1 MTGLMD
7 YDDAIER
14 FDPVM
19 GLEVHVE
26 LGTVTKMFC
35 GCQTNFGAEPNTQV
49 CPVCLALPGAMP
61 AINGAAVEYAIRIGL
76 ALNCQIA
83 TWCRMSRKNY
93 FYPDMPKNYQIS
105 QYDEPIAFDG
115 YLDVDLGD
123 GSGETFRVEIERAHM
138 EEDTGKSLHV
148 GGRDGRI
155 GGAEYSLLDYNRAG
169 VPLVEIVTKPIFGT
183 KEKAPAVA
191 RAYVGALRDLLL
203 SLGVSDVRMDQGSLR
218 CDVNLSLTPA
228 GNPVMGTRTETKN
241 VNSLRSVERG
251 ARYEVSRQAARL
263 SAGQTIKQETRHF
276 DESTGTTAPGRSKE
290 TAEDYR
296 YFPEPDL
303 VPIAPDPAWVES
315 IRATLPELPW
325 VRRARLQQ
333 AWSLTDLEM
342 RDLLAADAVD
352 LVEATVAA
360 GAPPAEARKW
370 WSAYLG
376 QQANMQN
383 VPLSELRIT
392 PVQLARVIELMTQGS
407 LNAKVARQVIDG
419 VLAGEGEPD
428 EVVAA
433 RGLAVVSDD
442 AALQAAVDAALAAA
456 PDVADRIRAGK
467 IQAVGAVVGAVMKA
481 TKGQADAGKVRA
493 LVLTTL
499 GVQG

>member
-1 MTGLMD
+1 
-7 YDDAIER
+7 
-14 FDPVM
+14 
-19 GLEVHVE
+19 
-26 LGTVTKMFC
+26 
-35 GCQTNFGAEPNTQV
+35 
-49 CPVCLALPGAMP
+49 
-61 AINGAAVEYAIRIGL
+61 
-76 ALNCQIA
+76 
-83 TWCRMSRKNY
+83 
-93 FYPDMPKNYQIS
+93 
-105 QYDEPIAFDG
+105 
-115 YLDVDLGD
+115 
-123 GSGETFRVEIERAHM
+123 
-138 EEDTGKSLHV
+138 
-148 GGRDGRI
+148 
-155 GGAEYSLLDYNRAG
+155 
-169 VPLVEIVTKPIFGT
+169 
-183 KEKAPAVA
+183 
-191 RAYVGALRDLLL
+191 
-203 SLGVSDVRMDQGSLR
+203 
-218 CDVNLSLTPA
+218 
-228 GNPVMGTRTETKN
+228 
-241 VNSLRSVERG
+241 
-251 ARYEVSRQAARL
+251 
-263 SAGQTIKQETRHF
+263 
-276 DESTGTTAPGRSKE
+276 
-290 TAEDYR
+290 
-296 YFPEPDL
+296 

-442 AALQAAVDAALAAA
+442 AALHAAVDAALAAA